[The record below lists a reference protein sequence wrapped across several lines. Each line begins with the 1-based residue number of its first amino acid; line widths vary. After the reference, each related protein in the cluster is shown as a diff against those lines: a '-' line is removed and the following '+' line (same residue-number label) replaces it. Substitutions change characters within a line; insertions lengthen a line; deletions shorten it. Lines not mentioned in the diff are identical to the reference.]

1 MMKKAIVTSLLLVMI
16 FTLVQGCGGDKTSSD
31 TSTIVKT
38 MDDYRTEAEKDITP
52 DNVEQELKKLQQEI
66 ESDIKSGN

>member
-1 MMKKAIVTSLLLVMI
+1 MKKVLVTSLLLVMI
-16 FTLVQGCGGDKTSSD
+16 FTLIQGCGEDKSSPD

-38 MDDYRTEAEKDITP
+38 MDEYRTEAEKNITA

-66 ESDIKSGN
+66 ESDVKSGN